1 MLFLFIPILFQGK
14 VMSIKKWS
22 LILLPLFAAI
32 ILDQLT
38 KSWAI
43 GIQETIH
50 FPFISIHLNL
60 NQGLVLGLFSD
71 LPKLLRVV
79 SLSTGGS
86 FLLFLY
92 LLMQYL
98 LTTPALLLRVGM
110 SLFTGGVLGNAIDRI
125 HWGFV
130 VDFIKLGPPSF
141 QTAIFNLADLFQIV
155 GFILIVYALIKEG
168 DRLWPENE
176 GRKSFWINKK
186 FQFKYSLILTGA
198 GFCLSIITLIFCYTY
213 LRIVLSELPF
223 NAAIS
228 VNKILMSFIII
239 YSLISL
245 VFCVCLFFF
254 GKFISHRIAGP
265 LYAFERFLDNLLDG
279 KHSEL
284 RLRTGDEFKHLEEVS
299 IKLQE
304 KLENFKL

>member
-1 MLFLFIPILFQGK
+1 
-14 VMSIKKWS
+14 MSIKKWS
-22 LILLPLFAAI
+22 LILLPFFSVI
-32 ILDQLT
+32 FLDQLT
-38 KSWAI
+38 KQWAI
-43 GIQETIH
+43 QIQEINSFSLLT
-50 FPFISIHLNL
+50 FHLNL

-98 LTTPALLLRVGM
+98 LTTPALLLRAGM
-110 SLFTGGVLGNAIDRI
+110 SIFIGGVLGNVIDRI

-130 VDFIKLGPPSF
+130 VDFIKIGPPGF

-155 GFILIVYALIKEG
+155 GFILIVYSLFKDGE
-168 DRLWPENE
+168 RLWPEKE

-186 FQFKYSLILTGA
+186 FQFKYSIILSAA
-198 GFCLSIITLIFCYTY
+198 GLCLSCITLIFCYTY
-213 LRIVLSELPF
+213 LRIVLSEFPASPNL
-223 NAAIS
+223 S

-245 VFCVCLFFF
+245 FFCVCLFFF

-279 KHSEL
+279 KHTEL
-284 RLRTGDEFKHLEEVS
+284 KLRAGDEFKHLEEVS
-299 IKLQE
+299 TKLQE
-304 KLENFKL
+304 KLHNYKI